1 MITILEPGENDA
13 QKVSDG
19 EFKYELVRKSSVE
32 GKTPETEP
40 GKDDGVPIVN
50 IALYKKV
57 GSDSDQSYTI
67 SLNNQSMIP
76 VE

>member
-1 MITILEPGENDA
+1 MITIFELGEKDIK
-13 QKVSDG
+13 KVSDG
-19 EFKYELVRKSSVE
+19 EFEYELVRESSEV

-57 GSDSDQSYTI
+57 GSDSDQLYTI
-67 SLNNQSMIP
+67 SLDNQSMIP